1 MSELIDNREKRVQEL
16 LAVSRGIIQG
26 QDAKQLIEQHR
37 EAIENL
43 TPHDM
48 LAMEDRQLQMGITPQ
63 VIKQSIEKVIGVF
76 FKSLERYPWERPAPD
91 TFLGHLIQ
99 ENRALADKLQQVK
112 TVLKRCHGSE
122 ESSFPAMRLELLP
135 LFLELRAFESH
146 YVKKENILFPYL
158 EKRWEN
164 HRPIAVMW
172 SLHDDIRKK
181 LKGVI
186 AVLERSDSSW
196 QEFNSP
202 MSQYFFLVFGMI
214 QKENLVVYPVATE
227 TLAAEDWQAMYQQ
240 SFDYPFPF
248 LETPQ
253 QKEDGNPLQA
263 GTGAHEGDDFFV
275 SDTGRMNYE
284 QLVLLF
290 NHLPVDITFVDEYDQ
305 VRFFNRAKDRF
316 FPRSPAIVERNVK
329 NCHPPESV
337 HIVEKIVSEFKNG
350 NRNEA
355 DFRIKMKGRY
365 ILIRYVAVRDPDS
378 TYRGVLEIS
387 QDITDIVAMTGE
399 KRLLDWA

>member
-1 MSELIDNREKRVQEL
+1 MSEFIANRAQRVKEL

-37 EAIENL
+37 EAIENM

-48 LAMEDRQLQMGITPQ
+48 LAMEDLQLQMGITPQ

-76 FKSLERYPWERPAPD
+76 FKSLDRYPWEKPD
-91 TFLGHLIQ
+91 PDSFLGHLMQ
-99 ENRALADKLQQVK
+99 ENRALIDKLQQIK
-112 TVLKRCHGSE
+112 AVLKGYHGSE
-122 ESSFPAMRLELLP
+122 ETSFPAMRLELLP
-135 LFLELRAFESH
+135 LFLALRAFESH

-158 EKRWEN
+158 EKSWEN
-164 HRPIAVMW
+164 YRPISVMW

-181 LKGVI
+181 LKDVI
-186 AVLERSDSSW
+186 AVFERSDSNW

-263 GTGAHEGDDFFV
+263 GTGAHEWDDFFV

-316 FPRSPAIVERNVK
+316 FPRLPAIVGRNVK

-378 TYRGVLEIS
+378 IYRGVLEIS
-387 QDITDIVAMTGE
+387 QDITDIVDLTGE
-399 KRLLDWA
+399 KRLLDWE